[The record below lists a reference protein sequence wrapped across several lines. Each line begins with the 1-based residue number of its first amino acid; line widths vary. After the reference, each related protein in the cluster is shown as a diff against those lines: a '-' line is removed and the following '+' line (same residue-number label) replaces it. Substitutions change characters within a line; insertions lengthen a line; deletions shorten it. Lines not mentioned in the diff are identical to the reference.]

1 MQSATVSDQS
11 PRRCTLPY
19 SYLKD
24 LKTSSI
30 FHLFNQ
36 ITGFNSN
43 TIGLSPSFKLP
54 FLLLILWYSSLVQ
67 RKEIMGI
74 IFFLPHKEP
83 KASLT
88 ELLSLS
94 QC

>member
-11 PRRCTLPY
+11 LRRCPLPCSY
-19 SYLKD
+19 SKH
-24 LKTSSI
+24 LKTSII
-30 FHLFNQ
+30 FHLFIQ

-54 FLLLILWYSSLVQ
+54 FPLILLYSSLVQ
-67 RKEIMGI
+67 RKEIMNF
-74 IFFLPHKEP
+74 IFFLLHKEP
-83 KASLT
+83 KACLT
-88 ELLSLS
+88 ELLSLG

>member
-1 MQSATVSDQS
+1 MQSATASDQS
-11 PRRCTLPY
+11 LKGCTLH
-19 SYLKD
+19 SKH
-24 LKTSSI
+24 LKTSII
-30 FHLFNQ
+30 FNLFIQ
-36 ITGFNSN
+36 ITGFNFN

-54 FLLLILWYSSLVQ
+54 FPLILLYSSLVQ
-67 RKEIMGI
+67 REKIM
-74 IFFLPHKEP
+74 IFITFLPHKEP